1 MLFIWLKK
9 IKSLQAS
16 WFFLRHTGR
25 VSVFQTQSVWKS
37 NILKYEVVEA
47 FQILQHFSNP
57 GHNKTSIFFLFD
69 LFFFKLPNESIVYV
83 ILNISINIKNIY
95 PVKYI
100 PLEIKEVSKIT

>member
-1 MLFIWLKK
+1 MTQKNK
-9 IKSLQAS
+9 ISS
-16 WFFLRHTGR
+16 GFMIFLTTHWQGISFSDTKCL
-25 VSVFQTQSVWKS
+25 KS